1 MKKTLYS
8 SAIAS
13 ILMLGS
19 AAAADYRLKLVD
31 VGKRDYYCTITV
43 ELENLSEA
51 PLADINGFFLSYV
64 DQEEVG
70 RSKGASFLNV
80 EPGGTA
86 SAVFE
91 TPHAPCTSEA
101 TDVTSYRFMVG
112 ACRIGQSFIDRS
124 DCASRIETAG
134 PIAHAVAR

>member
-31 VGKRDYYCTITV
+31 VGKRGYYCTITV

-51 PLADINGFFLSYV
+51 
-64 DQEEVG
+64 
-70 RSKGASFLNV
+70 
-80 EPGGTA
+80 
-86 SAVFE
+86 
-91 TPHAPCTSEA
+91 PHAPCTSEA